1 MSLVLVCNHT
11 NFASAKKKAGN
22 GVPDGHNVEV
32 DAHINL

>member
-11 NFASAKKKAGN
+11 NFASANKKVET

-32 DAHINL
+32 DAHIDP